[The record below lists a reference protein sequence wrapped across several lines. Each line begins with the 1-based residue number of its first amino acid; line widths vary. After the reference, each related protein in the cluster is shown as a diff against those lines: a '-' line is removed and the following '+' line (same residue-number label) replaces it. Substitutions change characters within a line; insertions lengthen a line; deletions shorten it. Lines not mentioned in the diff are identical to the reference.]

1 MNPNKTARI
10 KEEQNTSL
18 PENRGEH
25 QNMALKLEDM

>member
-10 KEEQNTSL
+10 KEEKNTSL

-25 QNMALKLEDM
+25 HNMTFQT